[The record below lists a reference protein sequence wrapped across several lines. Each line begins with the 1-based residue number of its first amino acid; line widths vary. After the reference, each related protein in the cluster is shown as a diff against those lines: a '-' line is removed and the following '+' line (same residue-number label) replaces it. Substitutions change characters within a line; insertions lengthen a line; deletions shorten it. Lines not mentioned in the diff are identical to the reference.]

1 MVKDNNHQNN
11 MDALSVVRF
20 GCNAGSWLVPEYPV
34 FFLGV
39 LLVFFCVWIW
49 YGYFGYFFKTG
60 KLFVPIKGH
69 R

>member
-34 FFLGV
+34 FFWCFVGV
-39 LLVFFCVWIW
+39 FLRMDLVWLFWLFL
-49 YGYFGYFFKTG
+49 KTG